1 MAQIMFENFNTPGIY
16 VASTALL
23 SLYGSGRT
31 TGVVIESG
39 DGVTLTV
46 PIIEGY
52 PLPKVTSIRRNFAG
66 CDLTDYLI
74 KTLSDSSTTAVEC
87 KIVHE
92 IKKKL
97 CYVAM
102 DFEHEMQTAA
112 SSTSLENTYELPD
125 GRVITIGNEQF
136 RCPEALFQPSL
147 LGMEYDGI
155 HETCYTS
162 IMRCNPYMRSDLYSN
177 VVLSGGNTLF
187 PGIADRMHKE
197 IMALAPPNMNIRIR
211 HAAPSNRE
219 YSAWIGGSVLASL
232 NTFKQCWISKQEYD
246 ETGPSIVHRKGFETE
261 LRRTM

>member
-1 MAQIMFENFNTPGIY
+1 MAQIMFENFNTPAIQ
-16 VASTALL
+16 VVSTAVL
-23 SLYGSGRT
+23 SLFASGRT

-39 DGVTLTV
+39 DGVTVTV
-46 PIIEGY
+46 PIFDGY
-52 PLPKVTSIRRNFAG
+52 LLPKVTFIRRSFGG

-102 DFEHEMQTAA
+102 DFEHEMQNAA
-112 SSTSLENTYELPD
+112 SSSSLENTYELPD

-136 RCPEALFQPSL
+136 RCPEAFFQPSL

-162 IMRCNPYMRSDLYSN
+162 IMRCNPNMRSDLYSN
-177 VVLSGGNTLF
+177 ILLAGGNTLF
-187 PGIADRMHKE
+187 PGIADRMQKE
-197 IMALAPPNMNIRIR
+197 ITALALPNMKIKIN
-211 HAAPSNRE
+211 HVPHPSFT
-219 YSAWIGGSVLASL
+219 AWFGGSFVASHSR
-232 NTFKQCWISKQEYD
+232 FKEWWISKQEYD
-246 ETGPSIVHRKGFETE
+246 ETGPSIVHRRCFETE
-261 LRRTM
+261 YTPIK

>member
-1 MAQIMFENFNTPGIY
+1 MAQIMFENFNTPAIY
-16 VASTALL
+16 VAPTAFL
-23 SLYGSGRT
+23 SLFASGRA

-39 DGVTLTV
+39 DGVTVTV
-46 PIIEGY
+46 PIFEGHC
-52 PLPKVTSIRRNFAG
+52 LPKVTFIRRNFAG
-66 CDLTDYLI
+66 RDLTDYLI
-74 KTLSDSSTTAVEC
+74 KALSDSSTTAVEC

-102 DFEHEMQTAA
+102 DFEHKMQTAA
-112 SSTSLENTYELPD
+112 SSSSLENTYELPD

-162 IMRCNPYMRSDLYSN
+162 IMRCNPYMRSDLYN
-177 VVLSGGNTLF
+177 NIVLAGGNTLF

-197 IMALAPPNMNIRIR
+197 IMALAPPNMKIKIIQDN
-211 HAAPSNRE
+211 PGFRE
-219 YSAWIGGSVLASL
+219 HTAWVGGSIVAILSV
-232 NTFKQCWISKQEYD
+232 FKKWWISKQEYD

-261 LRRTM
+261 YRLM

>member
-1 MAQIMFENFNTPGIY
+1 MAQIMFENYNSPGIY
-16 VASTALL
+16 FASTAGL
-23 SLYGSGRT
+23 SLFATGHVN
-31 TGVVIESG
+31 GVVIESG
-39 DGVTLTV
+39 DGVTVTV
-46 PIIEGY
+46 PIFEGHS
-52 PLPKVTSIRRNFAG
+52 LPKVTSIRRNFAG

-112 SSTSLENTYELPD
+112 SSSSLEYTYELPD

-162 IMRCNPYMRSDLYSN
+162 IMRCNPYMRSGLYSN
-177 VVLSGGNTLF
+177 IALAGGNTLF
-187 PGIADRMHKE
+187 PGIADRMQKE
-197 IMALAPPNMNIRIR
+197 ITALAPPNMKIKIRSLTSLSKR
-211 HAAPSNRE
+211 RWT
-219 YSAWIGGSVLASL
+219 AWTGGAILASL
-232 NTFKQCWISKQEYD
+232 STFKEWCISKQEYD
-246 ETGPSIVHRKGFETE
+246 ETGPSIVHRKDF
-261 LRRTM
+261 RI